1 MKKKGKKDYFCAN
14 FWKMRKIEVCCISAN
29 DVLEARKG
37 GAIRVE
43 LCTAISSGG
52 VTPSIGL
59 VRSAVKAADGGLLVN
74 VLIRPREGGFCYDE
88 SEIRTMLEDIQACR
102 SAGADGVVI
111 GALTPDGDIDME
123 ACRRMMDAA
132 SGMNVTFH
140 RAFDVCRE
148 PEKALEQIIELGFDH
163 LLTSGQRPSAL
174 EGSALI
180 ADLVRQAAGRIT
192 IMPGSGVNPGNIAEI
207 ESLTSASEFHSTA
220 RDLVPDSSLRHVPEL
235 GFDEVS
241 KVPGMVLRTSSEV
254 VRSLVD

>member
-1 MKKKGKKDYFCAN
+1 MKNIPGKKLLEICCDSYEAVCA
-14 FWKMRKIEVCCISAN
+14 
-29 DVLEARKG
+29 ARGG
-37 GAIRVE
+37 GADRVE
-43 LCTAISSGG
+43 LCSGLAEG
-52 VTPSIGL
+52 GITPSAGLIGMAA
-59 VRSAVKAADGGLLVN
+59 SAGIDVN
-74 VLIRPREGGFCYDE
+74 VLIRPRPGDFLYTDADC
-88 SEIRTMLEDIQACR
+88 EIMLRDIAETARC
-102 SAGADGVVI
+102 GARGVVI
-111 GALTPDGDIDME
+111 GALTADGDVDKEICRKLVEE
-123 ACRRMMDAA
+123 AKSR
-132 SGMNVTFH
+132 GMSVTFH

-148 PEKALEQIIELGFDH
+148 PEKALEQIIELGCDH

>member
-1 MKKKGKKDYFCAN
+1 M
-14 FWKMRKIEVCCISAN
+14 
-29 DVLEARKG
+29 
-37 GAIRVE
+37 
-43 LCTAISSGG
+43 
-52 VTPSIGL
+52 
-59 VRSAVKAADGGLLVN
+59 
-74 VLIRPREGGFCYDE
+74 
-88 SEIRTMLEDIQACR
+88 
-102 SAGADGVVI
+102 VI

-148 PEKALEQIIELGFDH
+148 PEKALEQIIELGCDH

>member
-88 SEIRTMLEDIQACR
+88 SEIRSQSAYHHAVSTRIATGPDIINHSPDFRLIIAEPALAR
-102 SAGADGVVI
+102 SDK
-111 GALTPDGDIDME
+111 DIDQQF
-123 ACRRMMDAA
+123 
-132 SGMNVTFH
+132 S
-140 RAFDVCRE
+140 
-148 PEKALEQIIELGFDH
+148 
-163 LLTSGQRPSAL
+163 
-174 EGSALI
+174 
-180 ADLVRQAAGRIT
+180 
-192 IMPGSGVNPGNIAEI
+192 PGS
-207 ESLTSASEFHSTA
+207 T
-220 RDLVPDSSLRHVPEL
+220 
-235 GFDEVS
+235 
-241 KVPGMVLRTSSEV
+241 
-254 VRSLVD
+254 

>member
-1 MKKKGKKDYFCAN
+1 MKKKGKKDYFCAK
-14 FWKMRKIEVCCISAN
+14 FRKMRRIEVCCVSAQ

-59 VRSAVKAADGGLLVN
+59 VRNAVSAANGQLLVN

-88 SEIRTMLEDIQACR
+88 SEIRTMLEDIEACR
-102 SAGADGVVI
+102 TAGANGVVI
-111 GALTPDGDIDME
+111 GALTPEGDIDMD
-123 ACRRMMDAA
+123 ACRRMMEAA
-132 SGMNVTFH
+132 RGMNVTFH
-140 RAFDVCRE
+140 RAFDVCRD
-148 PEKALEQIIELGFDH
+148 PGKALEQVIELGCDH
-163 LLTSGQRPSAL
+163 LLTSGQRPTAL
-174 EGSALI
+174 EGAALI
-180 ADLVRQAAGRIT
+180 AELVHQAAGRIT

-207 ESLTSASEFHSTA
+207 ESVTSASEFHSTA

-241 KVPGMVLRTSSEV
+241 KVPGMVLRTSSGV

>member
-148 PEKALEQIIELGFDH
+148 PEKALEQII
-163 LLTSGQRPSAL
+163 
-174 EGSALI
+174 
-180 ADLVRQAAGRIT
+180 
-192 IMPGSGVNPGNIAEI
+192 
-207 ESLTSASEFHSTA
+207 
-220 RDLVPDSSLRHVPEL
+220 
-235 GFDEVS
+235 
-241 KVPGMVLRTSSEV
+241 
-254 VRSLVD
+254 